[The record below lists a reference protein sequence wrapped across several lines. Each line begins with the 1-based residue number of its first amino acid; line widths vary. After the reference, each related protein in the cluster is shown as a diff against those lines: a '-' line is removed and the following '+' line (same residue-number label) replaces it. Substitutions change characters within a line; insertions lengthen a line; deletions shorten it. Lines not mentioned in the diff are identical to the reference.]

1 MLLLAKSKC
10 GHDKGKTYVVYAADE
25 EDGYLALVDGES
37 RSVENP
43 KKKKMKHVQPIT
55 HLDEKLVKMY
65 EEAGQIDDQLIRKI
79 LKQYLGGNKGIV

>member
-10 GHDKGKTYVVYAADE
+10 GHDKGRTYVVYAADE
-25 EDGYLALVDGES
+25 EDGYLALVDGDN

-43 KKKKMKHVQPIT
+43 KRKKLKHVQPIK
-55 HLDEKLVKMY
+55 HLDKGLIQMY
-65 EEAGQIDDQLIRKI
+65 EEAEQIDDQLIRKI